1 MFKKLRNDMLARW
14 KEFLIII
21 PAGLFLFSMFYQ
33 YLVHGE
39 KLYTLGAFYLHA
51 GWYINQGAI
60 PYSNIWLLKPPL
72 ILFVTSGLAFI
83 TGGNMYLLYIFSI
96 FSGSVAGIISVYL
109 AGNIIFKI
117 TNDRM
122 ASLAG
127 GLIMLTIPQFYS
139 APYWGIWPKYFVLVF
154 GLSSIHLF
162 LIDNSFKSGVFA
174 AISAGFW
181 QFGIIFPLVVIVGSW
196 NDRHKLGKVLI
207 AMATTTL
214 IVLTPFIISGDI
226 VPVIVETIFAPL
238 FADVR
243 NSIMQRGIEFIL
255 VTGFAL
261 PVVLFSILGF
271 HNTNNISD
279 KNSYILTIVSILF
292 SIQILFFDLE
302 SIIDVVPWLGVA
314 SIGGGIYLS
323 NLNKRKDLLV
333 LMIIFVIIL
342 NPVWL
347 IGSPP
352 PKPSLQDIR
361 NNADNINKY
370 GSDRH
375 GIPPVKKLYWN
386 KIEPGSCHY
395 YLSVQERN
403 WINKTDQ
410 TYIKESCG
418 DISTALSILNSALH
432 VEVGT

>member
-1 MFKKLRNDMLARW
+1 MLKKLRDNILARW
-14 KEFLIII
+14 KELLIII

-39 KLYTLGAFYLHA
+39 KLFKLGAFYLHA

-60 PYSNIWLLKPPL
+60 PYSDIWLLKPPL
-72 ILFVTSGLAFI
+72 ILIVTSGLAFI
-83 TGGNMYLLYIFSI
+83 AGGNMHLLYIFSI
-96 FSGSVAGIISVYL
+96 FSGSVAGVISVYL

-117 TNDRM
+117 TNDRL

-154 GLSSIHLF
+154 GLSSIYLF
-162 LIDNSFKSGVFA
+162 IIDNSFKSGVFA
-174 AISAGFW
+174 AVSAGFW
-181 QFGIIFPLVVIVGSW
+181 QFGIIFPLIVVFGSW
-196 NDRHKLGKVLI
+196 NNRHKLGKVLI

-214 IVLTPFIISGDI
+214 IVLTPFIISGEM

-271 HNTNNISD
+271 YKTDYISD
-279 KNSYILTIVSILF
+279 KNSSILTITAIFF

-302 SIIDVVPWLGVA
+302 SIIDVIPWLGIA

-323 NLNKRKDLLV
+323 NVNKRKDRLV

-347 IGSPP
+347 IVSPP
-352 PKPSLQDIR
+352 PKPLLEDIR
-361 NNADNINKY
+361 SNADNINQY

-386 KIEPGSCHY
+386 KIEPSSCHY

-410 TYIKESCG
+410 IYIKENCG
-418 DISTALSILNSALH
+418 NMSTAVSILK
-432 VEVGT
+432 